1 MFSFL
6 KASEDSPLKG
16 KLGIILLLGLLGI
29 ALLLFG
35 GSLGESE
42 TEKEEPTLPAAE
54 DLSAYRDSLE
64 ERIREICG
72 SVKGVG
78 SVRVILMLE
87 GGFSSIYAT
96 EWEGE
101 NEHYVIL
108 GSGSSAQALYL
119 GQRMP
124 QITGIGIV
132 CTGGGSATVQ
142 RELTALLCAAFD
154 LPSTRIHVTEAA
166 S

>member
-6 KASEDSPLKG
+6 KASECSPLKG

-29 ALLLFG
+29 VLLLFG
-35 GSLGESE
+35 GSLGEN
-42 TEKEEPTLPAAE
+42 EEEQEDSPLPVAE
-54 DLSAYRDSLE
+54 DLSDYRDSLE
-64 ERIREICG
+64 ERIRQICG

-78 SVRVILMLE
+78 NVRVILMLE
-87 GGFSSIYAT
+87 GGFSSVYAT

-119 GQRMP
+119 GQRTP
-124 QITGIGIV
+124 KITGIGIV
-132 CTGGGSATVQ
+132 CTGGGNATVQ
-142 RELTALLCAAFD
+142 RELTALLSSTFD